1 MTTRRAV
8 TYGGLFCLLAA
19 WLASA
24 ASTTFQNQNPPED
37 VPSSSPSPDALVSD
51 VQAHAARMR
60 QRLASAPVPQTPRR
74 NPFLFDARE
83 EPAPRHSARR
93 IEPPP
98 AFVPPPP
105 APPPEPALVLAGVAE
120 DQGPMGPV
128 RTAILSDDTEA
139 VFIVT
144 VGQTVLGRYQ
154 VEAIGADV
162 VELKDVS
169 TGAIRRLAL
178 R

>member
-24 ASTTFQNQNPPED
+24 ASTTLQNQNPPEESSTPA
-37 VPSSSPSPDALVSD
+37 PSTYALVTD
-51 VQAHAARMR
+51 VQAQAARLR
-60 QRLASAPVPQTPRR
+60 QRLASAPAPQAPRR
-74 NPFLFDARE
+74 NPFLFDARA
-83 EPAPRHSARR
+83 EPAPRQIVRR
-93 IEPPP
+93 LEPAPALAPLPPP
-98 AFVPPPP
+98 
-105 APPPEPALVLAGVAE
+105 PPPEPALVLAGVAE
-120 DQGPMGPV
+120 DQGPKGPV
-128 RTAILSDDTEA
+128 RTAILADDTEA

-144 VGQTVLGRYQ
+144 VGQTVLGRYR
-154 VEAIGADV
+154 VEAIGADA

-169 TGAIRRLAL
+169 TGAIRRLGL